1 MKSQFCL
8 RGRQVERPAYAS
20 SCTSSP
26 HPRLPRLHI
35 TLLLLLGI
43 ARVMKGFVVSSS
55 WCLHCVCHSG
65 EMGKRRLEKSSLWL
79 AFCFSVSVSPHSLL
93 LLSGCR
99 FFQPLLLHLLPQRFS
114 GCQQQLPA
122 GQRLGKHLNAFSCFA
137 SFPKEIVCL
146 SASCLLPA
154 ACLMLPAPCC
164 QFRHCG

>member
-1 MKSQFCL
+1 MNGL
-8 RGRQVERPAYAS
+8 LMPLPALPLPPYT
-20 SCTSSP
+20 TS
-26 HPRLPRLHI
+26 
-35 TLLLLLGI
+35 LLLLGI

-55 WCLHCVCHSG
+55 WCLLCVCVCVCVTQPQWG
-65 EMGKRRLEKSSLWL
+65 NGKTQIGKVIAVVGILF
-79 AFCFSVSVSPHSLL
+79 FCLCVPSFSAAASV
-93 LLSGCR
+93 CR

-154 ACLMLPAPCC
+154 ACCMPHVACPMLPVSPLRLAMLR
-164 QFRHCG
+164 F